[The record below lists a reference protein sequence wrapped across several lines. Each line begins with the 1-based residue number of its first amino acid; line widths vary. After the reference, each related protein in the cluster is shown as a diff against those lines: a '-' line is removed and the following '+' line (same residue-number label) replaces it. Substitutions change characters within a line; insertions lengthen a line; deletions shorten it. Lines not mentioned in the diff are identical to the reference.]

1 MVPRDPLQTILEGIL
16 PNVYFQPPPNVQM
29 TYPAIRYERARADS
43 AFADNVPYR
52 NTHQYQVTMITRN
65 PDETAFGALIALPM
79 CTHERSYAADN
90 LNHDV
95 FNIYF

>member
-1 MVPRDPLQTILEGIL
+1 MVLRDPLQAVLEAIL

-29 TYPAIRYERARADS
+29 EYPAIVYERGRATT
-43 AFADNVPYR
+43 AFADNDPYR
-52 NTHQYQVTMITRN
+52 IVKQYQLLLITRD
-65 PDETAFGALIALPM
+65 PDESAWNAIAALRM
-79 CTHERSYAADN
+79 CSHERFYVADN

>member
-1 MVPRDPLQTILEGIL
+1 MVPRDPLQAILEVII

-29 TYPAIRYERARADS
+29 IYPAITYERARADS
-43 AFADNVPYR
+43 LFADNAAYR
-52 NTHQYQVTMITRN
+52 ITKQYQLTMITRD
-65 PDETAFGALIALPM
+65 PDAIAWQALASLPM
-79 CTHERSYAADN
+79 CTHERFYVADN